1 MASRIRGTLTRTCCC
16 SPLWTRFQFRYS
28 RPGLAHS
35 IPPRPK
41 SLSRIMTATFL
52 EPVMTGIRSIS
63 VVTIFLFPLLH
74 SFSPPFP
81 LPPLKARRVLGP
93 GEEQD
98 AAFGKLYPDQPV
110 PATGQESRGN
120 QNRATSSFDHRHIA
134 TSNASNTAA
143 AITAM
148 IMFSGVKGV
157 VTGSPP
163 PPRVCCGRLEAR
175 QIIASPRMRWGHN
188 TREAPRRIECT
199 RRAGRAGGAGRRSW
213 R

>member
-1 MASRIRGTLTRTCCC
+1 
-16 SPLWTRFQFRYS
+16 
-28 RPGLAHS
+28 
-35 IPPRPK
+35 
-41 SLSRIMTATFL
+41 
-52 EPVMTGIRSIS
+52 MTGIRSIS
-63 VVTIFLFPLLH
+63 VVTISLWQPRCVTIFLFPLLH
-74 SFSPPFP
+74 PFSPPFL
-81 LPPLKARRVLGP
+81 LPPLKARRVLRP

-143 AITAM
+143 AITAT
-148 IMFSGVKGV
+148 IMFSRVKGV
-157 VTGSPP
+157 VTGSLP
-163 PPRVCCGRLEAR
+163 PPRAFSAPSVTRPIVAVAR
-175 QIIASPRMRWGHN
+175 TRWGRS
-188 TREAPRRIECT
+188 TLEAPRRIECT

>member
-41 SLSRIMTATFL
+41 SLSGIMTATFL

-148 IMFSGVKGV
+148 IMFSGVKGKQ
-157 VTGSPP
+157 SN
-163 PPRVCCGRLEAR
+163 
-175 QIIASPRMRWGHN
+175 II
-188 TREAPRRIECT
+188 I
-199 RRAGRAGGAGRRSW
+199 
-213 R
+213 

>member
-41 SLSRIMTATFL
+41 SLSGIMTATFL

-134 TSNASNTAA
+134 TSNASNRDNGDDNVFWGQGSSHRITPASTNLLRAA
-143 AITAM
+143 
-148 IMFSGVKGV
+148 
-157 VTGSPP
+157 
-163 PPRVCCGRLEAR
+163 
-175 QIIASPRMRWGHN
+175 
-188 TREAPRRIECT
+188 
-199 RRAGRAGGAGRRSW
+199 
-213 R
+213 